1 MNTSIVCPHCKNKI
15 SIDEALSHQ
24 LTDSLK
30 KEFESKREQ
39 EREQE
44 RQKMKEWKEKFE
56 KEAEV
61 GKQKLKETLE
71 SELKKKLLEDSEREQ
86 KLLKEEL
93 DEKKKQLDEARKYEL
108 ELRKKADSL
117 EEREKNLELEA
128 KRKIEEEKE
137 KIREAEQKRV
147 KDEYQLTLAEKDKL
161 ANDLLKQ
168 IEELKQKATQGSQQM
183 QGEILELELEQI
195 LKTEFPLDQIEPV
208 GKGITGADVIQ
219 KVRDQNG
226 KQCGSI
232 VWESKRTKHWDE
244 KWINKLKED
253 LRASK
258 SDLAILVS
266 TALPEGLNSFGFR
279 DGIYVTNFEN
289 FLSVAKIMRLKII
302 ELFYAKLAGEGVNDK
317 KEILWKYLTGHEFRQ
332 RVESI
337 VEAFN
342 SMKTVMD
349 KEKQYFT
356 KKWASEEKLIE
367 RVINQTIGIHG
378 DLQGLMGAALP
389 QIKSLEMDNFE
400 VIETTQISIS
410 DGTIETLQTQ
420 LITEHKS

>member
-44 RQKMKEWKEKFE
+44 RQKMKEWKEKLE
-56 KEAEV
+56 KEV
-61 GKQKLKETLE
+61 VIGQQKLKQTLE
-71 SELKKKLLEDSEREQ
+71 SELKKKLLEESDHEQ

-93 DEKKKQLDEARKYEL
+93 EEKKKQLNEARKYEL

-128 KRKIEEEKE
+128 KRKIEEEKQ
-137 KIREAEQKRV
+137 KIREAEQKRIR
-147 KDEYQLTLAEKDKL
+147 DEYQLELATKDKKL
-161 ANDLLKQ
+161 ADALKAN
-168 IEELKQKATQGSQQM
+168 EELNQKLTQGSQQL

-195 LKTEFPLDQIEPV
+195 LKTEFPVDQIEPV
-208 GKGITGADVIQ
+208 GKGVTGADVLQ

-226 KQCGSI
+226 KICGVI
-232 VWESKRTKHWDE
+232 VWESKRTKNWDE
-244 KWINKLKED
+244 KWIGKLKDD

-266 TALPEGLNSFGFR
+266 TALPDGLANFGFR
-279 DGIYVTNFEN
+279 DGIYVTSFES

-302 ELFYAKLAGEGVNDK
+302 ELFYAKLAGEGINDK
-317 KEILWKYLTGHEFRQ
+317 KEILWKYLTGNEFRQ

-342 SMKTVMD
+342 TMKTVMD

-356 KKWASEEKLIE
+356 KKWASEEKLID
-367 RVINQTIGIHG
+367 RVVNQTIGIHG
-378 DLQGLMGAALP
+378 DLQGLMGSSLP

-400 VIETTQISIS
+400 LIESAQISIS
-410 DGTIETLQTQ
+410 DQTIETVQTQ
-420 LITEHKS
+420 IITEHKS

>member
-44 RQKMKEWKEKFE
+44 RQKMKEWKEKLE
-56 KEAEV
+56 KEV
-61 GKQKLKETLE
+61 VIGQQKLKQTLE
-71 SELKKKLLEDSEREQ
+71 SELKKKLLEESDHEQ

-93 DEKKKQLDEARKYEL
+93 EEKKKQLNEARKYEL

-128 KRKIEEEKE
+128 KRKIEEEKQ
-137 KIREAEQKRV
+137 KIREAEQKRIR
-147 KDEYQLTLAEKDKL
+147 DEYQLELAAKDKKL
-161 ANDLLKQ
+161 ADALKAN
-168 IEELKQKATQGSQQM
+168 EELNQKLTQGSQQL

-195 LKTEFPLDQIEPV
+195 LKTEFPVDQIEPV
-208 GKGITGADVIQ
+208 GKGVTGADVLQ

-226 KQCGSI
+226 KICGVI
-232 VWESKRTKHWDE
+232 VWESKRTKNWDE
-244 KWINKLKED
+244 KWIGKLKDD

-266 TALPEGLNSFGFR
+266 TALPDGLANFGFR
-279 DGIYVTNFEN
+279 DGIYVTSFES

-302 ELFYAKLAGEGVNDK
+302 ELFYAKLAGEGINDK
-317 KEILWKYLTGHEFRQ
+317 KEILWKYLTGNEFRQ

-342 SMKTVMD
+342 TMKTVMD

-356 KKWASEEKLIE
+356 KKWASEEKLID
-367 RVINQTIGIHG
+367 RVVNQTIGIHG
-378 DLQGLMGAALP
+378 DLQGLMGSSLP

-400 VIETTQISIS
+400 LIESAQISIS
-410 DGTIETLQTQ
+410 DQTIETVQTQ
-420 LITEHKS
+420 IITEHKS